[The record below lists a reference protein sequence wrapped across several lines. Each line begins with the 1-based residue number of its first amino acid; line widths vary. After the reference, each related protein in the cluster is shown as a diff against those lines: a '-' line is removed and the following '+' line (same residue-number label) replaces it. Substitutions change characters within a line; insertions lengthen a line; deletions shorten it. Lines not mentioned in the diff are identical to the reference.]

1 MGLALCCPFCAAA
14 NFQAGVAPQ
23 RDSASPESLAAALAQ
38 AVARGE
44 NQRASELLG
53 QLLERPQLDADL
65 LLRVGIELA
74 QRELYAGAAR
84 AFARCAQEHPQVFEA
99 HYNLGLA
106 EFAEQDFTSAL
117 AALDAAPHGSQP
129 QQLAR
134 LYLRGKIENALGK
147 PDDAERDLAAAFSGD
162 PRQENYALDLG
173 LFYLRRRAYPRA
185 AEVFEGGASFHPRSP
200 YLALGLALA
209 QFLGGH
215 EPESIE
221 TSKKLLQVAPDFSAA
236 RLLMAFALYMGGKL
250 DEAEKIAA
258 QGLAARQPPA
268 YLYYLH
274 ATLALKR
281 QSKDYDRILDELA
294 LAHRGIPACSL
305 CSLAESKAHQ
315 AEGDRDKAIADLE
328 TAVRFD
334 PAFADAWYRLA
345 PLYQRAGR
353 AADAAHARAEFQR
366 LKANQEN
373 RETEMLRGV
382 FLETLGSEPGSSP
395 KP

>member
-1 MGLALCCPFCAAA
+1 MGLALCCPLCAAA
-14 NFQAGVAPQ
+14 DCEAGVTSQ
-23 RDSASPESLAAALAQ
+23 RDSPSPESLATALAQ
-38 AVARGE
+38 ALARAE
-44 NQRASELLG
+44 NQRATELLG
-53 QLLERPQLDADL
+53 QLLERPQLGADL

-74 QRELYAGAAR
+74 QRELYASAAR
-84 AFARCAQEHPQVFEA
+84 AFTRCAQEHPQVFEA
-99 HYNLGLA
+99 YYNLALA
-106 EFAEQDFTSAL
+106 EFAEENFSSAL
-117 AALDAAPHGSQP
+117 AALDAAPHGSEP

-147 PDDAERDLAAAFSGD
+147 TDDAERDLAAAFSGN

-173 LFYLRRRAYPRA
+173 LFYLRRRAYPHA
-185 AEVFEGGASFHPRSP
+185 AEVLERGASFHPPSP

-215 EPESIE
+215 EPQSIE
-221 TSKKLLQVAPDFSAA
+221 TARKLLQVAPDFSAA
-236 RLLMAFALYMGGKL
+236 RLLMAFALYMSGKL
-250 DEAEKIAA
+250 DEAEKTAA
-258 QGLAARQPPA
+258 QGLAVRQPPP

-274 ATLALKR
+274 AALALKR
-281 QSKDYDRILDELA
+281 QSKDYDRILAELA

-315 AEGDRDKAIADLE
+315 AKGDRDKAIADLE
-328 TAVRFD
+328 TALRFD
-334 PAFADAWYRLA
+334 PAFADAWYHLA

-353 AADAAHARAEFQR
+353 AADAAHARAEFER

-373 RETEMLRGV
+373 RETELLRGV
-382 FLETLGSEPGSSP
+382 FLETLGSEPRFSP